1 MPIARGSFISCDM
14 GWIRQGV
21 RAQAGMMSSPACRC
35 APFSGSPNGNG
46 KDERWVL
53 SCSALLLVA
62 AIALPLGNDGF
73 GLAPPIGCER
83 LAGTYLLVR
92 ELTLLIAP

>member
-1 MPIARGSFISCDM
+1 
-14 GWIRQGV
+14 V
-21 RAQAGMMSSPACRC
+21 
-35 APFSGSPNGNG
+35 
-46 KDERWVL
+46 VL

-73 GLAPPIGCER
+73 GLAPPIGGER

-92 ELTLLIAP
+92 ELTLLIAPYVTLVTFVRLDRLS